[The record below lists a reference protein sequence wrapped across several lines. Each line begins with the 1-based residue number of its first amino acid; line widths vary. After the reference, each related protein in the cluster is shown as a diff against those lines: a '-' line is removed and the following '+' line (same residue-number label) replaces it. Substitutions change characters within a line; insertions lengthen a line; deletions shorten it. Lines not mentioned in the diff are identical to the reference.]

1 MDDSIFFQ
9 RQSKRSYTDKP
20 IEEDVMN
27 RLLEKIRWSPSCA
40 NKQPW
45 RFVFVS
51 DPAQKLRLA
60 GALAKG
66 NQWALKAP
74 VLIAVCARESDDYTR
89 EDDPVVYYQFDCGLG
104 TMGLLLAATH
114 EGLMAHTL
122 AGYDAPKVH
131 EVLNIPDEYHVMCM
145 ISLGYQGGMNL
156 LDEDTRKKDES
167 PRTRKELN
175 EIISFDRF
183 EF

>member
-1 MDDSIFFQ
+1 MDDSIFLQ

-45 RFVFVS
+45 RFIFVS

-60 GALAKG
+60 GAMAKG

-89 EDDPVVYYQFDCGLG
+89 EDDPVAYYQFDCGLG
-104 TMGLLLAATH
+104 VMGLLLAATH
-114 EGLMAHTL
+114 EGLMAHPM
-122 AGYDAPKVH
+122 AGYDAPRVH

-145 ISLGYQGGMNL
+145 ISLGYEGGLDL

-167 PRTRKELN
+167 PRTRKELD